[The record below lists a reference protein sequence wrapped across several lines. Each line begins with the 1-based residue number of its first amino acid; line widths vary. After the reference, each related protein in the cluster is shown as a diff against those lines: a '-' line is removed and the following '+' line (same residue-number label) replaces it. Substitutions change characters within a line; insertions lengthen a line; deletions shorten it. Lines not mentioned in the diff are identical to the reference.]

1 MDKADAFFK
10 RTASDLQQRS
20 ITLSGLPT
28 IHCSSI
34 EKVGWQP
41 RHNSSGSRPLLP
53 QA

>member
-28 IHCSSI
+28 IQCSSI
-34 EKVGWQP
+34 EEVGWQS
-41 RHNSSGSRPLLP
+41 HHISLGSRPLLP